1 MATKKT
7 SSSRGRSERKADEE
21 ARSRPS
27 PAARGATSAKG
38 TMSGPAGKSKLSPHR
53 GLTERAARALGSGT
67 SSESDTVRRAAVTD
81 RLQAKSDATEELS
94 RALPVNPTKPTEYAL
109 EDTYHGPPIPSSIR
123 IETRYPADPRRMVSL
138 RITVIDHGGNEFEMS
153 PRDLSDSESITL
165 LLEDLCK
172 DEVK

>member
-7 SSSRGRSERKADEE
+7 SGSRGRSERKADEE

-38 TMSGPAGKSKLSPHR
+38 TMSGPTGKSKLSPHR
-53 GLTERAARALGSGT
+53 GLIERAATA
-67 SSESDTVRRAAVTD
+67 
-81 RLQAKSDATEELS
+81 
-94 RALPVNPTKPTEYAL
+94 P
-109 EDTYHGPPIPSSIR
+109 TYHGPPIPSSIR

-165 LLEDLCK
+165 PLEDLWY
-172 DEVK
+172 EVK